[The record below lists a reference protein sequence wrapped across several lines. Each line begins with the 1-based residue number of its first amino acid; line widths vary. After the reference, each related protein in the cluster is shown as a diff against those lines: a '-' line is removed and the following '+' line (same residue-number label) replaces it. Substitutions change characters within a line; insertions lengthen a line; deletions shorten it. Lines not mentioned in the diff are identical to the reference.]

1 MAALFNTPPRPAM
14 NSDTPINLSV
24 STAIA
29 LLGVVA
35 MVCIAWPQ
43 GVRIA
48 TRWGELDSRQPQDT
62 KEPA

>member
-1 MAALFNTPPRPAM
+1 M